1 MKEIITNAVSL
12 LDKKEP
18 FAIATIVSH
27 QGSTPRTSGSK
38 MIITGDGQI
47 KGTIGG
53 GLLEARV
60 MEKAVENIESGI
72 SSFLPFNLTSGDVAS
87 MDMICGGQANIL
99 IDQIRPDKETIH
111 IFKLYKQTLDQNKKA
126 FFLKRITGAE
136 DQIQSTGHY
145 LVYADGSVHGNLNG
159 PADSAGEQLS
169 LPDEWNEQTCNLTA
183 MKLMEIPNG
192 MLIIEPAVKPETAW
206 LLGAGHVAQPTAAIA
221 AMTGFHVSV
230 ADDRKEF
237 ANRERF
243 PDAHDI
249 RVLDSFDDAFSG
261 CDIDEDS
268 YIVIFTR
275 GHLHD
280 RTVLAQAL
288 RTKAGYIG
296 MIGSSKKRNAIY
308 RQLLDQGFE
317 QKDIDRVHSPVGL
330 EINAETPEEIAVSI
344 LAEMILEK
352 RK

>member
-1 MKEIITNAVSL
+1 MKEIITNACSL
-12 LDKKEP
+12 LDKKES

-27 QGSTPRTSGSK
+27 KGSTPRTSGSK
-38 MIITGDGQI
+38 MIITGDGRI

-60 MEKAVENIESGI
+60 MEKAVENIKSNV
-72 SSFLPFNLTSGDVAS
+72 SSFLPFDLTSGDVAS

-111 IFKLYKQTLDQNKKA
+111 IFKLYKEALDRNEKV
-126 FFLKRITGAE
+126 FFLTKITGSN
-136 DQIQSTGHY
+136 DQIQSIGHF
-145 LVYADGSVHGNLNG
+145 LAGADGSVPGAADGN
-159 PADSAGEQLS
+159 AEQLS
-169 LPDEWNEQTCNLTA
+169 LPDNWNEQTRNLMA
-183 MKLMEIPNG
+183 MKVMETPNG
-192 MLIIEPAVKPETAW
+192 MMIIEPALKRETAW

-221 AMTGFHVSV
+221 AMTGFYVSV

-237 ANRERF
+237 ANPERF
-243 PDAHDI
+243 PQAHEI
-249 RVLDSFDDAFSG
+249 RVLDSFEDAFSG
-261 CDIDEDS
+261 CDVDEDS

-330 EINAETPEEIAVSI
+330 EIEAETPEEIAVSI
-344 LAEMILEK
+344 LAEMILK
-352 RK
+352 RRK